1 MNYLLKVDLSDSE
14 NDFEEEGIDG
24 DIGGAGGRPETTIA
38 GGLSTG

>member
-24 DIGGAGGRPETTIA
+24 DISGAGGRPEPTVA